1 MRRVATEEVSRWF
14 NIKIE
19 NRWRLKGDLSWPSW
33 ERVWAAGFCRY
44 LTKGPTAEH
53 GNDEKN
59 ARIERPWLL
68 LARVTAAVGQIMI
81 TRGGAEARKSSTRST
96 RSTSRKEET
105 SHEPSARVTWPET
118 GTRVRTDS
126 ELLGSFQGQVRMM
139 GGDGPP
145 VVRQIKY

>member
-1 MRRVATEEVSRWF
+1 MGRALGGRMRRVATEEVSRWF

-59 ARIERPWLL
+59 VRIERPWLM

-81 TRGGAEARKSSTRST
+81 TRGGGGGQEEQHEEHKEHEQQARDEART
-96 RSTSRKEET
+96 
-105 SHEPSARVTWPET
+105 
-118 GTRVRTDS
+118 
-126 ELLGSFQGQVRMM
+126 
-139 GGDGPP
+139 
-145 VVRQIKY
+145 